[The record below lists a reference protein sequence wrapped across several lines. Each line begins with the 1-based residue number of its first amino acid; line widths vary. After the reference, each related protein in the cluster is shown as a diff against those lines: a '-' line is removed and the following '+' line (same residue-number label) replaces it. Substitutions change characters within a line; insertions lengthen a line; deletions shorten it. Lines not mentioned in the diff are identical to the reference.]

1 MYAMLGTDI
10 SGTIQSYKGGFK
22 NYCSAYVVQVSTQNA
37 ACAIHLIEARFSCYL
52 VFWKVISLTQI
63 KTEYRK

>member
-22 NYCSAYVVQVSTQNA
+22 NYCSAYVVQVST
-37 ACAIHLIEARFSCYL
+37 
-52 VFWKVISLTQI
+52 
-63 KTEYRK
+63 